1 MKYSK
6 DSVHGEILKICR
18 DMMVPDTFDSIL
30 NDLIKL
36 MKQGHDISTKS
47 TATQFVSDIILEN
60 NLQLITPQNSRK
72 IATKLIEVFS

>member
-1 MKYSK
+1 MKFTK

-18 DMMVPDTFDSIL
+18 DMMTEQTFDSIV
-30 NDLIKL
+30 NELIKL

-60 NLQLITPQNSRK
+60 NT
-72 IATKLIEVFS
+72 